1 MSCGAPMLP
10 STLTPRPMPR
20 MPSMGYEPNSV
31 ETFVASPNVRAG
43 ESGPM
48 CIVSD
53 ASVPETEPVPYATLK
68 GVSCVYNT

>member
-1 MSCGAPMLP
+1 
-10 STLTPRPMPR
+10 
-20 MPSMGYEPNSV
+20 MGYEPNSV